1 MNSAA
6 TARPGRN
13 GPDFRI
19 PVLRPRL
26 PDPKDMLP
34 YLERIHRN
42 SIASNGGPLSRELE
56 ARLAELFGPSCG
68 VASCCSAT
76 LGLTISLLA
85 QRAESG
91 TLCMV
96 PAWTFAATAHAIV
109 AAGLVPW
116 IVDVDRKTRRLEP
129 AAALDLLERAPGR
142 VGAVIPVSE
151 FGLPVDSEGWDV
163 FQDRTGLAVVLDL
176 AAAFDGTRPARVPSV
191 ISLHATKTVT
201 AGEGGFILSTDDDLI
216 EAIRQ
221 CANFGFSKSNQ
232 ATGPGLNAKLSEYA
246 AAVALVSLS
255 DWPDNRRALQAVGQQ
270 YRDVL
275 QGIGCVGLPDG
286 WPAEWVSSTFNVRL
300 EADILP
306 AVVRNL
312 ESIGV
317 ASRSWWG
324 PGLHRQEAFANFE
337 RTETPITDDLAA
349 MTLGLPFWIGLPV
362 EAPGAIA
369 QVIANTERA
378 FLSR

>member
-1 MNSAA
+1 
-6 TARPGRN
+6 
-13 GPDFRI
+13 
-19 PVLRPRL
+19 
-26 PDPKDMLP
+26 
-34 YLERIHRN
+34 
-42 SIASNGGPLSRELE
+42 
-56 ARLAELFGPSCG
+56 
-68 VASCCSAT
+68 
-76 LGLTISLLA
+76 
-85 QRAESG
+85 
-91 TLCMV
+91 
-96 PAWTFAATAHAIV
+96 
-109 AAGLVPW
+109 
-116 IVDVDRKTRRLEP
+116 
-129 AAALDLLERAPGR
+129 
-142 VGAVIPVSE
+142 VIPVSE

-255 DWPDNRRALQAVGQQ
+255 DWPDNRKALQAVGQQ

-275 QGIGCVGLPDG
+275 QGIGCVSLPDG

-324 PGLHRQEAFANFE
+324 PGLHRQEAFAHFE

-349 MTLGLPFWIGLPV
+349 ITLGLPFWIGLPV

-369 QVIANTERA
+369 QVIANTQRA